1 MPTQFCTHC
10 GASVVRAAR
19 FCVECGAPLSGGA
32 PRATAGVAWQ
42 RYAPLFVV
50 ASVLIVGAV
59 AVILGNHSAK
69 EPPRVPPRNVPAQ
82 RPQEQGQVPQGHPA
96 IPLPDTA
103 RDILRK
109 KAEEVAAHP
118 DDLTARK
125 QLGLMQYRAGLIDPS
140 FLKEAVATYEA
151 VLTRDPNDLDA
162 LRALGDISADADQSP
177 KAMEY
182 YTRFL
187 ALKPDDPY
195 VLTLV
200 GNIQLAAR
208 NGADAVKSYEA
219 ALRVDP
225 MLFQAQVGLGFGYAS
240 TGEPAKA
247 LEALQRARGLA
258 TDDATR
264 KQVDDILARV
274 GAPVQPAAAAGAAG
288 AAPAGAGGGAGPAAG
303 DGGYRPGV
311 EAVFRTH
318 PIVGPKLD
326 RIDWVDDHKL
336 QVVLR
341 EFPMDQMPPF
351 AKEKFTDRIKTG
363 LRDNKAKHGIA
374 GSVTVE
380 LVDSASGRVM
390 DAVSE

>member
-1 MPTQFCTHC
+1 MPTQFCTQC
-10 GASVVRAAR
+10 GASLVRAAR
-19 FCVECGAPLSGGA
+19 FCVECGAPLSGA
-32 PRATAGVAWQ
+32 PPRAASGVPWQ
-42 RYAPLFVV
+42 RYAPLLVV

-59 AVILGNHSAK
+59 AVILGNQSAK
-69 EPPRVPPRNVPAQ
+69 EPPRVPPRNVPAAP
-82 RPQEQGQVPQGHPA
+82 RPQEAVPQGHPA
-96 IPLPDTA
+96 VPLPDTA
-103 RDILRK
+103 RDIIRK
-109 KAEEVAAHP
+109 KVEEVAAHP
-118 DDLTARK
+118 EDLNLRK

-140 FLKEAVATYEA
+140 FLKEAVATYET
-151 VLTRDPNDLDA
+151 VLSRDPKDLDA

-182 YTRFL
+182 YTRYL

-208 NGADAVKSYEA
+208 NGAEAVKSYES

-225 MLFQAQVGLGFGYAS
+225 MLFQAQVGLGFGYAA

-264 KQVDDILARV
+264 KQVDEILTRV
-274 GAPVQPAAAAGAAG
+274 GAPVPAAAGAAPAG
-288 AAPAGAGGGAGPAAG
+288 AAPAGAGGGSAPAAG

-326 RIDWVDDHKL
+326 RIDWTDDHKL
-336 QVVLR
+336 KVVLR

-351 AKEKFTDRIKTG
+351 AKEKFTERIKTG
-363 LRDNKAKHGIA
+363 LRENKAKHGIT

-380 LVDSASGRVM
+380 LVDSATGSVM
-390 DAVSE
+390 DSVSE